1 MKKILAILGISL
13 LSLNANAASS
23 TAPMMMSTVAMAS
36 AMSAQN
42 AVHKAAN
49 TVGLAVLDGKQIE
62 NCLILTTYFS
72 EAELK
77 IVCLNANKDEIY
89 AVSVTKPKG
98 AFSVGVFN
106 ELRKQF
112 KKGSKK

>member
-23 TAPMMMSTVAMAS
+23 TAPMMMSTVAMTS
-36 AMSAQN
+36 AASAQN
-42 AVHKAAN
+42 AAHRAAN
-49 TVGLAVLDGKQIE
+49 TVGLSVLDGKQIE

-72 EAELK
+72 EDALK
-77 IVCLNANKDEIY
+77 VVCLNATKDEIY
-89 AVSVTKPKG
+89 AVSVRKPKG